1 MILVHR
7 FLNSRIQS
15 ACYLFLCKAEEGGD
29 AAASLT
35 DDFMPVGYNEAD
47 GKIDNA
53 ESAVT
58 GRMEY

>member
-35 DDFMPVGYNEAD
+35 DDNTAMMQIAHNWYMRNE
-47 GKIDNA
+47 KM
-53 ESAVT
+53 V
-58 GRMEY
+58 Y